1 MADDDK
7 RQELAVAQ
15 QHEQQTHEEDEKKL
29 FLDQGR
35 SVAINRDG
43 AHQVVEFR
51 DASGTL
57 ELRVKLTEEGPVLV
71 MEGMKVQVNATESF
85 SVKTKDF
92 HVEAEGETIIASKG
106 EMKIHSDGEMSID
119 SPEDLRIRGKII
131 YLN

>member
-15 QHEQQTHEEDEKKL
+15 QQTEEQHDEKKL

-92 HVEAEGETIIASKG
+92 HVEAEGETVIATKG
-106 EMKIHSDGEMSID
+106 ELKIHSDGEMSID

-131 YLN
+131 YIN